1 MNQFDVVII
10 GSGLGG
16 LECGY
21 ILSKEGYKVCILEKN
36 RQFGGNLQIFVRDR
50 AIFDTGIHYIGGL
63 APGQNLHSYFTYF
76 GLMDKLKL
84 KRMDMDGFDHIGF
97 SGRKKDYRHAQSYEN
112 FIDVLSQDFPKERNN
127 IIEYC
132 RKIREVTAQFP
143 LYNLRS
149 GEKDFLS
156 SKMFEINARDYIASV
171 TKDPMLRNVLAGSN
185 PLYAGDGEKTPFYV
199 HALVVNTYI
208 ESSWKCAD
216 GGSQIATHLV
226 KSVRQMGGVI
236 RNYSRV
242 TKIMCD
248 GEKAQYVDLENGERI
263 FAKTFISNLPPADT
277 LELLENTRIRPA
289 YRNRIK
295 ELKNTISI
303 FTVNIVMK
311 EKSFPYLNHNIYQFA
326 REDVWN
332 EINYKE
338 EEWPTNY
345 AMFTPYSTRSEEHAE
360 SIALMSYMNYE
371 EVSKWANTKN
381 TIPREENSRGEEYE
395 EFKLRKSEK
404 LIDFVEERFPD
415 IRSKIKS
422 HYASTPLTFRDYI
435 GVRDGS
441 LYGIEK
447 DAADPIKSFISPK
460 LKVENVLLTGQ
471 NLNMHGV
478 LGVTVGAV
486 LTCSYLLGM
495 DYLLGKIKSAGYQVV
510 S

>member
-1 MNQFDVVII
+1 MNQFDVTII

-21 ILSKEGYKVCILEKN
+21 ILAREGFKVCILERN

-63 APGQNLHSYFTYF
+63 APGQNLHRYFTYF
-76 GLMDKLKL
+76 GLIDKLKL

-97 SGRKKDYRHAQSYEN
+97 SGHKKDYKHAQGYDN
-112 FIDVLSQDFPKERNN
+112 FIEVLSSQFPKERDN
-127 IIEYC
+127 IVEYC
-132 RKIREVTAQFP
+132 RMIREVTQQFP
-143 LYNLRS
+143 LYNLRA
-149 GEKDFLS
+149 GEKDFLN

-171 TKDPMLRNVLAGSN
+171 TKNHTLRSVLAGSN
-185 PLYAGDGEKTPFYV
+185 PLYAGNGDKTPLYV

-226 KSVRQMGGVI
+226 KSIRDMGGVI
-236 RNYSRV
+236 RNYSCV

-248 GEKAQYVDLENGERI
+248 GEKAQYVELDSGEQI

-277 LELLENTRIRPA
+277 LELLENTKIRPA
-289 YRNRIK
+289 YRHRIN
-295 ELKNTISI
+295 ELKNTISV
-303 FTVNIVMK
+303 FTMNIVMK
-311 EKSFPYLNHNIYQFA
+311 ENAFPYLNHNIYHFA
-326 REDVWN
+326 KENVWD

-345 AMFTPYSTRSEEHAE
+345 AFFTPYSTRSEGFAE
-360 SIALMSYMNYE
+360 SIALMSYMKYE
-371 EVSKWANTKN
+371 DVQKWSHTRN
-381 TIPREENSRGEEYE
+381 TIPKEKQSRGEEYE
-395 EFKLRKSEK
+395 EFKLERSER
-404 LIDFVEERFPD
+404 LLDFVDQRFPG

-447 DAADPIKSFISPK
+447 DAADPLKTFISPK
-460 LKVENVLLTGQ
+460 MKVENVLLTGQ

-478 LGVTVGAV
+478 LGVTVSAV
-486 LTCSYLLGM
+486 LTCSHLLGM
-495 DYLLGKIKSAGYQVV
+495 DYLLEKINSAGK
-510 S
+510 